1 MKTRFA
7 RSFFFSV
14 AITSLT
20 HPAHSADTDADA
32 GDRNYAFI
40 EEVFAD
46 SLNLPVVLTPS
57 RMATPIHES
66 PSAITVIDRELI
78 RASGA
83 TSLVEVMRLVPG
95 MVVGYEDSWQPS
107 LRYHGPG
114 DQESA
119 RHLQVLVDG
128 RSVYQSGYAE
138 VFWDWI
144 GVQLED
150 IERIEVVRGPST
162 TTHGANAFSGT
173 IQIITRHPE
182 DTLGTQLVGQASNLQ
197 NQHYSASHSALT
209 DFGSYRLRASW
220 TETDG
225 FDFKADGNN
234 AQIVDTSS
242 DNHDSQRL
250 TDLNLQSHF
259 DINDQHKLILD
270 LGLTDA
276 DYNKGEIGDSLDPA
290 RWANSKNTHAH
301 LQWEFNQDLNTLWS
315 AQIFHNQTR
324 LTDEFIQV
332 EQTDENRRERLTEI
346 EIEQQ
351 KRWSEQLRSV
361 LGATWRQHEAQGKT
375 WFGTNDWIRT
385 QRQRAFG
392 NLEWRTKPNTL
403 LHLGLSVEHNEDLS
417 RTDWSRSLAINHHI
431 TPQQTLRAGWSEA
444 NRYPDIFESHV
455 IWNYPAVGNRYAR
468 AYHSE
473 NLVPEEIE
481 SFELGWNLH
490 NFVFAG
496 DQKLDV
502 DLRLFKEN
510 ASNLMED
517 SVFTGTLPSE
527 YKNWNQVDD
536 DLGLSSSFP
545 ETKTWSNS
553 ERMKM
558 RGYDL
563 TADWYPNSDLR
574 IRGNYSRMFHRES
587 DNFNTQRSVPQH
599 VGTLLAV
606 QSLPHNYL
614 LSGAFHYVDVMRGV
628 NVWPLAAWS
637 RLDLRLR
644 KDFQLGKTEGAW
656 TLGMDHLIEDG
667 PTPINKNNYF
677 DSPTSWFGKL
687 ELKF

>member
-1 MKTRFA
+1 MKPSTTC
-7 RSFFFSV
+7 SFFFVFATLANS
-14 AITSLT
+14 
-20 HPAHSADTDADA
+20 AHGASAST
-32 GDRNYAFI
+32 GDHNAAFI

-46 SLNLPVVLTPS
+46 NFSLPVVLTPS

-66 PSAITVIDRELI
+66 PSAVTVIDRQLI

-83 TSLVEVMRLVPG
+83 TSLVEVLRLVPG

-107 LRYHGPG
+107 VRYHGPS

-182 DTLGTQLVGQASNLQ
+182 DTLGTQFVGQASNQQ

-220 TETDG
+220 NETDG
-225 FDFKADGNN
+225 FDYQENN
-234 AQIVDTSS
+234 NLNV
-242 DNHDSQRL
+242 DSQHL

-259 DINDQHKLILD
+259 DINDQQKLILD

-276 DYNKGEIGDSLDPA
+276 DYNKGEVDESLDPT
-290 RWANSKNTHAH
+290 RWANSKSTHAH
-301 LQWEFNQDLNTLWS
+301 LQWEFNQDPNTSWS
-315 AQIFHNQTR
+315 AQFFHNQTK
-324 LTDEFIQV
+324 LTDEFMQA

-351 KRWSEQLRSV
+351 RRWTEQLRSV
-361 LGATWRQHEAQGKT
+361 LGVTWRQHEAQGKT

-392 NLEWRTKPNTL
+392 NLEWRFRSDTL
-403 LHLGLSVEHNEDLS
+403 LHFGLSVEHNDDLS

-444 NRYPDIFESHV
+444 NRYPDLFESHV
-455 IWNYPAVGNRYAR
+455 IWNYPANGKRYAR

-473 NLVPEEIE
+473 NLLPEEIE

-490 NFVFAG
+490 NFVFSS

-517 SVFTGTLPSE
+517 FVFTGTLPSE
-527 YKNWNQVDD
+527 YTNWNQVDD
-536 DLGLSSSFP
+536 DLGLSSSYP
-545 ETKTWSNS
+545 DTKTWSNS
-553 ERMKM
+553 ERMEM

-563 TADWYPNSDLR
+563 TADWHPNPDLR

-587 DNFNTQRSVPQH
+587 ENFNTQRSVPEH
-599 VGTLLAV
+599 VGTLLVV
-606 QSLPHNYL
+606 QSLPHNYQ

-644 KDFQLGKTEGAW
+644 KDFQIGKTQGAW

-667 PTPINKNNYF
+667 PTPINKNNYM
-677 DSPTSWFGKL
+677 DQPTSWFGKL
-687 ELKF
+687 EIKF

>member
-225 FDFKADGNN
+225 FDYKAD
-234 AQIVDTSS
+234 ADIDQIVDTSS
-242 DNHDSQRL
+242 GNHDSQRL
-250 TDLNLQSHF
+250 TDLNLQTHINLDAQQDLVL
-259 DINDQHKLILD
+259 DIGYSDAAFNQGD
-270 LGLTDA
+270 LGSTQ
-276 DYNKGEIGDSLDPA
+276 DPA
-290 RWANSKNTHAH
+290 RWADAEQVHAQ
-301 LQWEFNQDLNTLWS
+301 LKWTFLPSADTQWSIQL
-315 AQIFHNQTR
+315 FHNQTK
-324 LTDEFIQV
+324 LTDEFLSNITNTNIAANV
-332 EQTDENRRERLTEI
+332 NENRRERLSEL
-346 EIEQQ
+346 ELEQQ
-351 KRWSEQLRSV
+351 QRWSAQLRSV
-361 LGATWRQHEAQGKT
+361 IGGNWRWHGAQGDT
-375 WFGTNDWIRT
+375 WFGTDEWVT
-385 QRQRAFG
+385 TERQRLFG
-392 NLEWRTKPNTL
+392 NLEWQLNPETL
-403 LHLGLSVEHNEDLS
+403 LHLGLSGEHNDDLS
-417 RTDWSRSLAINHHI
+417 RTDWNRSLALTHHLN
-431 TPQQTLRAGWSEA
+431 PQNSLRLGWGEA
-444 NRYPDIFESHV
+444 NRYPDLFESRGIRH
-455 IWNYPAVGNRYAR
+455 YDFTSGGGADLLLAH
-468 AYHSE
+468 HSD

-481 SFELGWNLH
+481 SFELGWNLRNLH
-490 NFVFAG
+490 V
-496 DQKLDV
+496 LDSQRLDL
-502 DLRLFKEN
+502 DLRLFREDVEH
-510 ASNLMED
+510 LMED
-517 SVFTGTLPSE
+517 HTYTGTIPSG
-527 YKNWNQVDD
+527 YTNH
-536 DLGLSSSFP
+536 G
-545 ETKTWSNS
+545 TKTWYNDV
-553 ERMKM
+553 RMKM

-563 TADWYPNSDLR
+563 TADWYPNPELR

-587 DNFNTQRSVPQH
+587 ENSNTQRSVPQH

-606 QSLPHNYL
+606 QSLPHNYQ

-628 NVWPLAAWS
+628 NIWPLAAWS

>member
-7 RSFFFSV
+7 RSFFLSV

-20 HPAHSADTDADA
+20 HPAHSADADA

-66 PSAITVIDRELI
+66 PSAVTVIDRELI

-225 FDFKADGNN
+225 FDYKAD
-234 AQIVDTSS
+234 ADIDQIVDTSS
-242 DNHDSQRL
+242 GNHDSQRL
-250 TDLNLQSHF
+250 TDLNLQTHINLDAQQDLVL
-259 DINDQHKLILD
+259 DIGYSDAAFNQGD
-270 LGLTDA
+270 LGSTQ
-276 DYNKGEIGDSLDPA
+276 DPA
-290 RWANSKNTHAH
+290 RWADAEQVHAQ
-301 LQWEFNQDLNTLWS
+301 LKWTFLPSADTQWSIQL
-315 AQIFHNQTR
+315 FHNQTK
-324 LTDEFIQV
+324 LTDEFLSNITNTNIAANV
-332 EQTDENRRERLTEI
+332 NENRRERLSEL
-346 EIEQQ
+346 ELEQQ
-351 KRWSEQLRSV
+351 QRWSAQLRSV
-361 LGATWRQHEAQGKT
+361 IGGNWRWHGAQGDT
-375 WFGTNDWIRT
+375 WFGTDEWVT
-385 QRQRAFG
+385 TERQRLFG
-392 NLEWRTKPNTL
+392 NLEWQLNPETL
-403 LHLGLSVEHNEDLS
+403 LHLGLSGEHNDDLS
-417 RTDWSRSLAINHHI
+417 RTDWNRSLALTHHLN
-431 TPQQTLRAGWSEA
+431 PQNSLRLGWGEA
-444 NRYPDIFESHV
+444 NRYPDLFESRGIRH
-455 IWNYPAVGNRYAR
+455 YDFTSGGGADLLLAH
-468 AYHSE
+468 HSD

-481 SFELGWNLH
+481 SFELGWNLRNLH
-490 NFVFAG
+490 V
-496 DQKLDV
+496 LDSQRLDL
-502 DLRLFKEN
+502 DLRLFREDVEH
-510 ASNLMED
+510 LMED
-517 SVFTGTLPSE
+517 HTYTGTIPSG
-527 YKNWNQVDD
+527 YTNH
-536 DLGLSSSFP
+536 G
-545 ETKTWSNS
+545 TKTWYNDV
-553 ERMKM
+553 RMKM

-563 TADWYPNSDLR
+563 TADWYPNPELR

-587 DNFNTQRSVPQH
+587 ENSNTQRSVPQH

-606 QSLPHNYL
+606 QSLPHNYQ

-628 NVWPLAAWS
+628 NIWPLAAWS

>member
-7 RSFFFSV
+7 RSFFLSV

-20 HPAHSADTDADA
+20 HPAHSADADA

-66 PSAITVIDRELI
+66 PSAVTVIDRELI

-107 LRYHGPG
+107 LRYHGPS

-225 FDFKADGNN
+225 FDYQQDYSLN
-234 AQIVDTSS
+234 V
-242 DNHDSQRL
+242 DSQHL
-250 TDLNLQSHF
+250 TDLNLQTRINLDAQQDLAL
-259 DINDQHKLILD
+259 DI
-270 LGLTDA
+270 GYSDA
-276 DYNKGEIGDSLDPA
+276 TFNKGELASVQDPA
-290 RWANSKNTHAH
+290 RWADAEQVHAQ
-301 LQWEFNQDLNTLWS
+301 LKWTFLPSADTQWSIQL
-315 AQIFHNQTR
+315 FHNQTK
-324 LTDEFIQV
+324 LTDEFLSNIGGGIEANV
-332 EQTDENRRERLTEI
+332 NENRRERLSEL
-346 EIEQQ
+346 ELEQQ
-351 KRWSEQLRSV
+351 QRWSEQLRTV
-361 LGATWRQHEAQGKT
+361 IGGTWRWHGAQGDT
-375 WFGTNDWIRT
+375 WFGTDDWVT
-385 QRQRAFG
+385 TERQRLFG
-392 NLEWRTKPNTL
+392 NLEWQLNPETL
-403 LHLGLSVEHNEDLS
+403 LHLGLSGEHNDDLS
-417 RTDWSRSLAINHHI
+417 RTDWNRSLALTHHLN
-431 TPQQTLRAGWSEA
+431 PQNSLRLGWSEA
-444 NRYPDIFESHV
+444 NRYPDLFESRG
-455 IWNYPAVGNRYAR
+455 IWHYDFTSGGGADLLR
-468 AYHSE
+468 AHYSD

-481 SFELGWNLH
+481 SFELGWNLR
-490 NFVFAG
+490 NLYV
-496 DQKLDV
+496 LDSQRV
-502 DLRLFKEN
+502 DLDLRLFREDVEH
-510 ASNLMED
+510 LMED
-517 SVFTGTLPSE
+517 HTYSGTIPSG
-527 YKNWNQVDD
+527 YTNY
-536 DLGLSSSFP
+536 S
-545 ETKTWSNS
+545 TKTWYNDV
-553 ERMKM
+553 RMKM

-563 TADWYPNSDLR
+563 TADWYPNPDLR

-606 QSLPHNYL
+606 QSLPHNYQ

-628 NVWPLAAWS
+628 NIWPLAAWS

-656 TLGMDHLIEDG
+656 TVGMDHLIEDG

>member
-7 RSFFFSV
+7 RSFFLSV

-20 HPAHSADTDADA
+20 HPAHSANTDA

-66 PSAITVIDRELI
+66 PSAVTVIDRDLI

-182 DTLGTQLVGQASNLQ
+182 DTTGTHLIGELDNAGNKRF
-197 NQHYSASHSALT
+197 SASHSEMFSSGA
-209 DFGSYRLRASW
+209 YRLRASW
-220 TETDG
+220 KQDGG
-225 FDFKADGNN
+225 FDHNEDQTENY
-234 AQIVDTSS
+234 
-242 DNHDSQRL
+242 DSFTL
-250 TDLNLQSHF
+250 SDLNLRTSLSPSHSDEIF
-259 DINDQHKLILD
+259 LD
-270 LGLTDA
+270 FGWNSVDLD
-276 DYNKGEIGDSLDPA
+276 KGFIGDVQEPA
-290 RWANSKNTHAH
+290 REASAESFHAH
-301 LQWEFNQDLNTLWS
+301 FKWAQIKSEAENWS
-315 AQIFHNQTR
+315 LQIFHNQTNE
-324 LTDEFIQV
+324 TDKFVSTDGRVFAQV
-332 EQTDENRRERLTEI
+332 DQNRRERLSEI
-346 EIEQQ
+346 ELEQQ
-351 KRWSEQLRSV
+351 NLWNQNFRSV
-361 LGATWRQHEAQGKT
+361 LGLNWRKYGAQGNA
-375 WFGTNDWIRT
+375 WFGTEDWIT
-385 QRQRAFG
+385 SQRYRAFT
-392 NLEWRTKPNTL
+392 NLEWRALDNTL
-403 LHLGLSVEHNEDLS
+403 IHLGLTGEYDQDLS
-417 RTDWSRSLAINHHI
+417 RADWTHSSSIIQQLAPSQSLRLTWSNAI
-431 TPQQTLRAGWSEA
+431 
-444 NRYPDIFESHV
+444 RYPDLFENHATRHYDFTASGSND
-455 IWNYPAVGNRYAR
+455 WLRSYRTQ
-468 AYHSE
+468 
-473 NLVPEEIE
+473 NLVPEKIR
-481 SFELGWNLH
+481 SIELGFNAYNINLGSGH
-490 NFVFAG
+490 
-496 DQKLDV
+496 QLDF
-502 DLRLFKEN
+502 DLRIFKEDV
-510 ASNLMED
+510 SNLIED
-517 SVFTGTLPSE
+517 HVYQGTIPSNFT
-527 YKNWNQVDD
+527 NWEQLYPGSPQTN
-536 DLGLSSSFP
+536 
-545 ETKTWSNS
+545 TWYNS
-553 ERMKM
+553 EEMHM
-558 RGYDL
+558 RGYEWM
-563 TADWYPNSDLR
+563 ADWKLNPDLR

-587 DNFNTQRSVPQH
+587 ENFNTQRSVPKH

-606 QSLPHNYL
+606 QSLPQNYQ
-614 LSGAFHYVDVMRGV
+614 LSGAFHYVDVMRGA
-628 NVWPLAAWS
+628 NVWPLDAWS